1 MRLNKFISSTG
12 LYSRRKADELIK
24 DKRVSVNGE
33 IGIIGQDVNENEIGR
48 AHV

>member
-33 IGIIGQDVNENEIGR
+33 TGIIGEDAKREDKV
-48 AHV
+48 